1 MDLGVQIQRI
11 HNEDL
16 IWIIYIFVAVA
27 ALASDYFEENY
38 LKTKDKKCKDTFH
51 RINIIVLVI
60 VFFVYIYFISLRLED
75 LQRINSKSTKK
86 EVITSHIG
94 FLSSLF
100 FLIGGILA
108 IYLELKSQEPDE
120 VGII

>member
-16 IWIIYIFVAVA
+16 IWIIYIFIAVA
-27 ALASDYFEENY
+27 ALASDYFEETY
-38 LKTKDKKCKDTFH
+38 LKTKNKKCRNTFH
-51 RINIIVLVI
+51 KINIIVLVI
-60 VFFVYIYFISLRLED
+60 VFFIYIYFISLRLED
-75 LQRINSKSTKK
+75 LKSLNSKSTKK
-86 EVITSHIG
+86 EVLTSHIA

-108 IYLELKSQEPDE
+108 IYLEVKSWEPDE